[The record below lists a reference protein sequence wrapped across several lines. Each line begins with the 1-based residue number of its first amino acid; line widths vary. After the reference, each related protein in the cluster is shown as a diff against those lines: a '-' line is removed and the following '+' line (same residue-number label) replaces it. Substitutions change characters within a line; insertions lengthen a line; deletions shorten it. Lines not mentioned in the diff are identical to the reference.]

1 VGLLDPDERLIMPE
15 DYIDNWTMYDQVC
28 GSGWFI
34 KDENASDPEAI
45 DFVWESDLRRMKR
58 SGQDMDKITVID
70 KVMVVRI
77 RVPWNRVN
85 TEWTISAAQLKE
97 ERGDVEVLDV
107 CVRARRKDQPNSE
120 PVLMLSNTA
129 RRAYEAAPEEYEVTE
144 KNYLV
149 TWKMSPETRM
159 WLRQEKE

>member
-1 VGLLDPDERLIMPE
+1 MIGLLDPDERLIMPE

-34 KDENASDPEAI
+34 TDENADDPTAI
-45 DFVWESDLRRMKR
+45 DFVWEIDVRRMKR
-58 SGQDMDKITVID
+58 NGHDMDKITVID
-70 KVMVVRI
+70 KVMVVRV
-77 RVPWNRVN
+77 RLPWSRVN
-85 TEWTISAAQLKE
+85 TEWTMSEAELKE
-97 ERGDVEVLDV
+97 EREDVEVLDV

-120 PVLMLSNTA
+120 PVLMLSNTD

-144 KNYLV
+144 KSYLV

-159 WLRQEKE
+159 WLRQEE